1 MVRQEGQTI
10 NPPRSSMRGASRLAT
25 KGELGPGWK
34 SKRSDPVR
42 FRVKMKKVSARTC
55 QKARMAFSPAFRPA
69 NKPPFQA
76 MYGVDVAG

>member
-1 MVRQEGQTI
+1 M
-10 NPPRSSMRGASRLAT
+10 
-25 KGELGPGWK
+25 GPGWK